1 MVLLDNLARI
11 AEIEFS
17 DIVDATEIMET
28 KLRIML
34 STVALWMFGC
44 LRNLPTGL
52 ASTGSTRLPTFLIVT
67 ITFLIPNGVMF
78 LLSPITSIMALKI
91 MWLILPDLLKISW
104 KALEIL

>member
-34 STVALWMFGC
+34 TEDSFVD
-44 LRNLPTGL
+44 
-52 ASTGSTRLPTFLIVT
+52 V
-67 ITFLIPNGVMF
+67 
-78 LLSPITSIMALKI
+78 
-91 MWLILPDLLKISW
+91 
-104 KALEIL
+104 

>member
-1 MVLLDNLARI
+1 MVLVDNLARI

-67 ITFLIPNGVMF
+67 ITFLMPNGVMF
-78 LLSPITSIMALKI
+78 LLFRIIFMMALKI
-91 MWLILPDLLKISW
+91 MWSILLDSPEIS
-104 KALEIL
+104 

>member
-67 ITFLIPNGVMF
+67 IIFLIPNGVMF
-78 LLSPITSIMALKI
+78 LLFRIIFMMALKI
-91 MWLILPDLLKISW
+91 MWSILLDSPEIS
-104 KALEIL
+104 